1 MAQPAE
7 MRMKP
12 RRLAKCSRGAV
23 ADAGALALLSEAQAG
38 EVEVVSV
45 AMGTFLMRDAEC
57 FRSGFCDFE

>member
-1 MAQPAE
+1 

-45 AMGTFLMRDAEC
+45 AMGTFLMRDFQA
-57 FRSGFCDFE
+57 F